1 MAPLNENVALT
12 MLFPQKKKKITVER
26 GKRKEGSPLVL
37 NSINNTAKNQIVGL
51 QVWKRMSIVLIS

>member
-51 QVWKRMSIVLIS
+51 QV

>member
-12 MLFPQKKKKITVER
+12 MLFPQKKKKKTVER

-51 QVWKRMSIVLIS
+51 QV